1 MYKLTS
7 VYARWKR
14 SQRYPRQ
21 APSTRAHQ
29 KPVSAPDPHAQ
40 AIAEA
45 RREGAVEVREALRS
59 VTRAAIEA
67 GVDPKVALELQER
80 HGTEEALR
88 RIEVH
93 AGEWAS
99 SRVAFDEIADRYYA
113 GRE

>member
-7 VYARWKR
+7 GYTVLRNSR
-14 SQRYPRQ
+14 RYLHR
-21 APSTRAHQ
+21 
-29 KPVSAPDPHAQ
+29 VSSKGAQQQPTPLPDPHVQ
-40 AIAEA
+40 ALDEA
-45 RREGAVEVREALRS
+45 RRQGAVEVREALRS

-99 SRVAFDEIADRYYA
+99 SRVAFDEIADRYYE
-113 GRE
+113 GQG